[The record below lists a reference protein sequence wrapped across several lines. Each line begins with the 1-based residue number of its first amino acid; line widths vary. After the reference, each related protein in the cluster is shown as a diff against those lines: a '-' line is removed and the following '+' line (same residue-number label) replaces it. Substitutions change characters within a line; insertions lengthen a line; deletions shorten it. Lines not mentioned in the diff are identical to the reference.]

1 MVLGFSAMVI
11 PSEAIPYIP
20 PLCRLTHLHVTS
32 SLQLHH
38 DCKQARHV
46 FPPDYLWSLHEN
58 APSRDSPHD
67 RRARHHH
74 DQAIKWKE
82 CGQASDLRPQG
93 QEDREHR
100 NKIPEGGTTC
110 ASFGF
115 KPCFFG
121 RGGCLS
127 KKPAPSIPVESGFLL
142 RECDVPIELQAWR
155 LAAPRL

>member
-20 PLCRLTHLHVTS
+20 PLCRLTRLHVTS

-46 FPPDYLWSLHEN
+46 FPPDYLGSLHEN
-58 APSRDSPHD
+58 APSRDSPYG
-67 RRARHHH
+67 RRARYHK

-82 CGQASDLRPQG
+82 CGQASGLGARRI
-93 QEDREHR
+93 E
-100 NKIPEGGTTC
+100 NIAIKSPEGGNLRLLRLQ
-110 ASFGF
+110 AL
-115 KPCFFG
+115 FFWQ
-121 RGGCLS
+121 GGCLS
-127 KKPAPSIPVESGFLL
+127 KKPAPSIPAESGFLL